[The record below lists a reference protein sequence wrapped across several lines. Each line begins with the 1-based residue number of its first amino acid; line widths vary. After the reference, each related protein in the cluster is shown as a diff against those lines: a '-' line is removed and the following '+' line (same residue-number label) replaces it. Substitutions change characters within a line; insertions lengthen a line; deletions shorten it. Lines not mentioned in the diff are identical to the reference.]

1 MDKLHYFADSISLLS
16 LPEKFTYP
24 FHYIP
29 HPLCVAAAGEVGR
42 YLEAKG
48 EWQEELR
55 KGKMFGVL
63 IVRTGGGKVGYLAA
77 FSGILAGKNQHAY
90 FVPPV
95 YDVQEPDGFSGSKRS
110 RYRESTGG
118 SRNCRRRS
126 DIRIASDGW
135 LTRRSLPDRF
145 WTRCAAG

>member
-24 FHYIP
+24 FHYTP
-29 HPLCVAAAGEVGR
+29 HPLCIAAAGEVGH
-42 YLEAKG
+42 YLETKG
-48 EWQEELR
+48 EWQDELR

-63 IVRTGGGKVGYLAA
+63 IVRTGEGKVGYLAA
-77 FSGILAGKNQHAY
+77 FSGILAGKNLHAY

-95 YDVQEPDGFSGSKRS
+95 CKSQMAFLGSKKNIF
-110 RYRESTGG
+110 RESTGG
-118 SRNCRRRS
+118 SRSCRQMC
-126 DIRIASDGW
+126 DIKIASNGW

-145 WTRCAAG
+145 WMRYGNG

>member
-1 MDKLHYFADSISLLS
+1 MNKLHYFADSISLLS

-24 FHYIP
+24 FHYTP

-42 YLEAKG
+42 YLSTKG
-48 EWQEELR
+48 EWQGELR

-63 IVRTGGGKVGYLAA
+63 IVRTGEGEVGYLAA
-77 FSGILAGKNQHAY
+77 WQGRIDTLISCLRFMTCKSQMAFLESKKN
-90 FVPPV
+90 
-95 YDVQEPDGFSGSKRS
+95 

-118 SRNCRRRS
+118 SRSCRQMC
-126 DIRIASDGW
+126 DIKIASNGW

-145 WTRCAAG
+145 WMIYGDG